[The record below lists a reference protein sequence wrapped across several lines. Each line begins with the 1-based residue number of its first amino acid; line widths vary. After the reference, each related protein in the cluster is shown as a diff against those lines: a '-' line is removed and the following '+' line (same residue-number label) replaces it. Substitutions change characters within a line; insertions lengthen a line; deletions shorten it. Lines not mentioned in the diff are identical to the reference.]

1 MIDTTSS
8 KLKDLTLAELLV
20 GDSPQLP
27 RRETA
32 GLVQWWD
39 IGSSSA
45 DRINYKDFR
54 INKGELI
61 IGQGNSVFKADS
73 NGIYLGNATYGD
85 APFRVDMSGNLY
97 ASAVNL
103 TGEINAT
110 SGTIGGFTITSEMMY
125 GGIIKT
131 GQAVGEGESGVIM
144 DTEGLRGYSN
154 TLGEV
159 FNLPTDGS
167 APTFSSGVIE
177 NTTFEINTNAVMRT
191 SATVGDGT
199 ANSMGILINDTG
211 FYATQVNQTLAN
223 ANVKIL
229 ATGEATFSGS
239 VKGGMSDFMVGE
251 GYFMGESGGVY
262 KLAVGDPDG
271 DYMSW
276 DDEQLRI
283 RGTVELDGPLNLEGY
298 ATVDLP
304 VPPSNPGLA
313 LATAYE

>member
-1 MIDTTSS
+1 MINTTDTQ
-8 KLKDLTLAELLV
+8 LKELTLAELLA

-45 DRINYKDFR
+45 DGIEYENFR
-54 INKGELI
+54 VNKGQLI
-61 IGQGNSVFKADS
+61 IGQADAVFKADS
-73 NGIYLGNATYGD
+73 NGIYLGDAVYAD

-97 ASAVNL
+97 ASSVNL
-103 TGEINAT
+103 SGEINAT
-110 SGTIGGFTITSEMMY
+110 SGTIGGFTVSATEMY

-131 GQAVGEGESGVIM
+131 GQAVGEGEDGVVM
-144 DTEGLRGYSN
+144 DTDGLRGYSN

-167 APTFSSGVIE
+167 APTFSSGTIE
-177 NTTFEINTNAVMRT
+177 NTVFEINTNAVMRT
-191 SATVGDGT
+191 SSTVGDGT
-199 ANSMGILINDTG
+199 ADSAGILINETG
-211 FYATQVNQTLAN
+211 LYATEASQTLAN

-239 VKGGMSDFMVGE
+239 VKGGMTDFMTGE
-251 GYFMGESGGVY
+251 GYFMGYSGSVW
-262 KLAVGDPDG
+262 KMAVGDPDG
-271 DYMSW
+271 NYMSW

-283 RGTVELDGPLNLEGY
+283 KGIIELDGPINLEGY
-298 ATVDLP
+298 ATASLP
-304 VPPSNPGLA
+304 VPPSSPGLS
-313 LATAYE
+313 LPGAYE

>member
-1 MIDTTSS
+1 MAEA
-8 KLKDLTLAELLV
+8 LTLEQLRA
-20 GDSPQLP
+20 GDTPQIPTRLP
-27 RRETA
+27 KNEIK
-32 GLVQWWD
+32 WWQVD
-39 IGSSSA
+39 TIRASKIYYG
-45 DRINYKDFR
+45 DFA
-54 INKGELI
+54 INKGEMS
-61 IGQGNSVFKADS
+61 IGYGDAVFRADS
-73 NGIYLGNATYGD
+73 NGIYLGNAVYGS

-97 ASAVNL
+97 AENVNL
-103 TGEINAT
+103 SGEINAT

-144 DTEGLRGYSN
+144 DTDGLRGYSN
-154 TLGEV
+154 VLGEV

-191 SATVGDGT
+191 SEDVGDGT
-199 ANSMGILINDTG
+199 ADSAGILINETG
-211 FYATQVNQTLAN
+211 LYATEANQTLAN

-239 VKGGMSDFMVGE
+239 VKGGMSDFMVGD
-251 GYFMGESGGVY
+251 GYFMGMSGGVY
-262 KLAVGDPDG
+262 KLAIGDPDG
-271 DYMSW
+271 DHLSW
-276 DDEQLRI
+276 DDEQLRVK
-283 RGTVELDGPLNLEGY
+283 GTVELDGPLNLEGY
-298 ATVDLP
+298 ATADLP

>member
-1 MIDTTSS
+1 MAEA
-8 KLKDLTLAELLV
+8 LTLGQLRA
-20 GDSPQLP
+20 GDTPQIPTRLP
-27 RRETA
+27 KNEIK
-32 GLVQWWD
+32 WWQVD
-39 IGSSSA
+39 TIRASKIYYG
-45 DRINYKDFR
+45 DFA
-54 INKGELI
+54 INKGEMS
-61 IGQGNSVFKADS
+61 IGYGDAVFRADS
-73 NGIYLGNATYGD
+73 NGIYLGNATYGS

-97 ASAVNL
+97 AENVNL
-103 TGEINAT
+103 QGEINAT

-131 GQAVGEGESGVIM
+131 GQTVGEGESGVIM
-144 DTEGLRGYSN
+144 DTDGLRGYSN
-154 TLGEV
+154 VLGEV

-191 SATVGDGT
+191 SETVGDGT

-211 FYATQVNQTLAN
+211 FYATQANQTLAN

-251 GYFMGESGGVY
+251 GYFMGMSGGVY

-271 DYMSW
+271 DFMSW

-283 RGTVELDGPLNLEGY
+283 KGTVELDGPLNLEGY

>member
-1 MIDTTSS
+1 MIDTTES
-8 KLKDLTLAELLV
+8 KLKDLTLAELLA

-45 DRINYKDFR
+45 DRIGYKDFR

-73 NGIYLGNATYGD
+73 NGIYLGNAVYDD
-85 APFRVDMSGNLY
+85 APFKVDMSGNLY
-97 ASAVNL
+97 ATNVNL

-110 SGTIGGFTITSEMMY
+110 SGTIGGFTVTAEMMY

-144 DTEGLRGYSN
+144 DSSGLRGYSN

-167 APTFSSGVIE
+167 APTFSSGTIE

-191 SATVGDGT
+191 SEDVGDGT
-199 ANSMGILINDTG
+199 ADSAGILINETG
-211 FYATQVNQTLAN
+211 LYATQANQTLAN

-239 VKGGMSDFMVGE
+239 VKGGMTDFMVGD
-251 GYFMGESGGVY
+251 GYFMGMSGGVY
-262 KLAVGDPDG
+262 KLAIGDPDG
-271 DYMSW
+271 DHISW
-276 DDEQLRI
+276 DDEQLRVK
-283 RGTVELDGPLNLEGY
+283 GTVELDGPLNLEAY
-298 ATVDLP
+298 ATADLP
-304 VPPSNPGLA
+304 IPPSNPGLS
-313 LATAYE
+313 LTTAYE

>member
-1 MIDTTSS
+1 MAEA
-8 KLKDLTLAELLV
+8 LTLEQLRA
-20 GDSPQLP
+20 GDTPQIPTRLP
-27 RRETA
+27 KNEIK
-32 GLVQWWD
+32 WWQVD
-39 IGSSSA
+39 TIRASKIYYG
-45 DRINYKDFR
+45 DFA
-54 INKGELI
+54 INKGEMS
-61 IGQGNSVFKADS
+61 IGYGDAVFRADS
-73 NGIYLGNATYGD
+73 NGIYLGNAVYGS

-97 ASAVNL
+97 AENVNL
-103 TGEINAT
+103 SGEINAT

-144 DTEGLRGYSN
+144 DTDGLRGYSN
-154 TLGEV
+154 VLGEV

-191 SATVGDGT
+191 SEDVGDGT
-199 ANSMGILINDTG
+199 ADSAGILINETG
-211 FYATQVNQTLAN
+211 LYATEANQTLAN

-239 VKGGMSDFMVGE
+239 VKGGMSDLMVGD
-251 GYFMGESGGVY
+251 GYFMGMSGGVY
-262 KLAVGDPDG
+262 KLAIGDPDG
-271 DYMSW
+271 DHLSW
-276 DDEQLRI
+276 DDEQLRVK
-283 RGTVELDGPLNLEGY
+283 GTVELDGPLNLEGY
-298 ATVDLP
+298 ATADLP